1 MVRRFNNKTLRANG
15 LLCACLTW
23 ALMLSAQAAELPDVF
38 ALPSTLTRQAEH
50 AVLLDITRAGQR
62 LVAVGERG
70 VLLLSDDNGISW
82 RQVRMPISTTL
93 TAVQFVD
100 AQNGWVIGH
109 SGVVLHSVDAG
120 QSWSLQLDGQRA
132 AALELLEAQKAAD
145 MPGASD
151 EAQQRLVMAKRMV
164 TDGADKPFLA
174 LNFSDAEHGM
184 IVGAY
189 GLAMRTDDGGKS
201 WQSWMGHIPNLQGLH
216 LYALARQAD
225 AFYIAGEQGV
235 LLRSLDGGRYF
246 ERLDGPYEG
255 SYFSLAVQADGALL
269 VGGLR
274 GKIFRS
280 RDRGDT
286 FEALSNPVPISLGSA
301 SRVGQQTLWVNQAGG
316 LLSSTDDSQ
325 VLQPMV
331 TPEGPPLINVAQ
343 AADGSLIG
351 VGFAGTSRM
360 SVSGVRPSSS
370 NPAQAALE

>member
-1 MVRRFNNKTLRANG
+1 MVRRFNNKTLRASG

-38 ALPSTLTRQAEH
+38 AQPSTLTRQAEH

-82 RQVRMPISTTL
+82 RQVQMPISTTL

-100 AQNGWVIGH
+100 ARNGWAIGH

-132 AALELLEAQKAAD
+132 AALELLEAQRAAD

-201 WQSWMGHIPNLQGLH
+201 WQSWMGHIPNVQGLH
-216 LYALARQAD
+216 LYALARRAE

-235 LLRSLDGGRYF
+235 LLRSLDGGKHF
-246 ERLDGPYEG
+246 ESLDGPYEG

-286 FEALSNPVPISLGSA
+286 FEALTNPVPISLGSA

-316 LLSSTDDSQ
+316 LLSSTDDSPL
-325 VLQPMV
+325 LQPMV

-360 SVSGVRPSSS
+360 SMSGVRPSSS